1 MASGAIPIPFPL
13 SSAPGAFNQ
22 EESGRLI
29 NAYAEPL
36 GKTVKTS
43 KAATTN
49 SVVWRKSPGLSLFAN
64 SSNPNFRG
72 GILIGGA
79 VLYTAWTEKASTF
92 DPTGAETT
100 LAGALSGTEKVFWA
114 RNNKTPTPDI
124 VCVAPSTGAFT
135 ATTTTVSSYSDP
147 NIGAPNSVG
156 FLDGYFIFTYST
168 GKMQASDLNATS
180 LNTLNFTT
188 EQAKTGGLLRGLPFN
203 GQYFVWGPNHGAVYA
218 DTAQPTGFPFTRSYV
233 IQRGLLS
240 RYGVAG
246 HEDGFGSALIWVADD
261 QSVVM
266 ANGTPNP
273 TKISPPDLDRAII
286 AVTDKNTLE
295 ASVYISGGHPKWVLS
310 CPLFT
315 WEFDL
320 GTLKWN
326 ERQSYQVARWRGIS
340 GISAYGRWIV
350 GDTKGNRLLYV
361 NASAYDELGEPLIMV
376 LESGPV
382 SKFPNRTKVS
392 SADFNFMTGV
402 GQATGPDPQGTD
414 PTVGIS
420 WSNNGG
426 FVWGSEMV
434 RILGR
439 QAEQQN
445 IRVLRTGQTTGIGR
459 RWRLRVSGPV
469 YASFLGATQNTQL
482 TL

>member
-1 MASGAIPIPFPL
+1 VPAIPIPFPL

-36 GKTVKTS
+36 GKTVKQS
-43 KAATTN
+43 KSAPPPA
-49 SVVWRKSPGLSLFAN
+49 VVWRKSPGLTLFGN

-72 GILIGGA
+72 GVLVGGTT
-79 VLYTAWTEKASTF
+79 LYTAWTEKGSTF
-92 DPTGAETT
+92 DINGVENV
-100 LAGALSGTEKVFWA
+100 LAGAISGTEKV
-114 RNNKTPTPDI
+114 I
-124 VCVAPSTGAFT
+124 CVAPNSGAFLVT
-135 ATTTTVSSYSDP
+135 ATVVNPYPDP
-147 NIGAPNSVG
+147 NIGTPNSVG
-156 FLDGYFIFTYST
+156 FLDGFFIFTYGN
-168 GKMQASDLNATS
+168 GKIQASGLNATTI
-180 LNTLNFTT
+180 NTLDFTT

-218 DTAQPTGFPFTRSYV
+218 NTAQPTGFPFTRSYV
-233 IQRGLLS
+233 IQRGLLG
-240 RYGVAG
+240 RYAVAG

-273 TKISPPDLDRAII
+273 TKISPADLDRLII
-286 AVTDKNTLE
+286 AVADKNTLE
-295 ASVYISGGHPKWVLS
+295 ASVYISAGHPKWVLS
-310 CPLFT
+310 CPTFT

-326 ERQSYQVARWRGIS
+326 ERQSYQIARWRGIS
-340 GISAYGRWIV
+340 GISAFGKWIV
-350 GDTKGNRLLYV
+350 GDTKGNRLLAI
-361 NASAYDELGEPLIMV
+361 NASAFDEFGEPLIMQ

-382 SKFPNRTKVS
+382 AKFPNRTKVS
-392 SADFNFMTGV
+392 SADFNFVTGV
-402 GQATGPDPQGTD
+402 GQATGLYPQGTD

-420 WSNNGG
+420 WSNDGG
-426 FVWGSEMV
+426 FNWGHEMV

-439 QAEQQN
+439 QSEQQN
-445 IRVLRTGQTTGIGR
+445 IRVLRTGQTTGVGR
-459 RWRLRVSGPV
+459 RWRLRVSGPI
-469 YASFLGATQNTQL
+469 YAAFLGATQNTDM

>member
-1 MASGAIPIPFPL
+1 MAPLPIPFPL

-36 GKTVKTS
+36 GKVVSTT
-43 KAATTN
+43 KAIAPPA
-49 SVVWRKSPGLSLFAN
+49 VVWRKSPGVSLFAN
-64 SSNPNFRG
+64 SNFSNFRG
-72 GILIGGA
+72 GILING
-79 VLYTAWTEKASTF
+79 VTLYTAWTEKASTF
-92 DPTGAETT
+92 DVNGLETQLT
-100 LAGALSGTEKVFWA
+100 GALSGTEKVFWA
-114 RNNKTPTPDI
+114 RNNKVPTPDI

-135 ATTTTVSSYSDP
+135 ATPTAVASYTDP

-156 FLDGYFIFTYST
+156 FLDGYFIFTYGN

-188 EQAKTGGLLRGLPFN
+188 EQTKPGGLLRGLPFN
-203 GQYFVWGPNHGAVYA
+203 GQYYVWGPAHGAVYA

-233 IQRGLLS
+233 IQRGLLG
-240 RYGVAG
+240 RYAVAG

-286 AVTDKNTLE
+286 AVADKNTLE

-310 CPLFT
+310 APTFT

-326 ERQSYQVARWRGIS
+326 ERASYQIPRWRGIS
-340 GISAYGRWIV
+340 GISAFGKWIV

-361 NASAYDELGEPLIMV
+361 NASAYDEIGEPLIML

-382 SKFPNRTKVS
+382 LKFPNRTRVAR
-392 SADFNFMTGV
+392 ADFRFVTGV

-420 WSNNGG
+420 WSNDGG

-434 RILGR
+434 RQLGR
-439 QAEQQN
+439 QSEAEN
-445 IRVLRTGQTTGIGR
+445 IVLLRSGQTRNTGR
-459 RWRLRVSGPV
+459 RWRLRVTGPI
-469 YASFLGATQNTQL
+469 YAAFTGATQDSVLSNH
-482 TL
+482 